1 MIHNEF
7 QEVVENLLENICIEL
22 GATHEMF
29 YQVVKTGLKN
39 PKHKKYFE
47 QIIATLNFMSFKKL
61 MIKRNKE
68 LELEA
73 LEMLHSEGNAN
84 NEDLQKA
91 TFNKDQAEVEAAIA
105 FSIAAEAERL
115 RLEREEEEM
124 IRKVLQE
131 SENEYKAKLEE
142 EKKQKVQIF
151 LDIQKKEAEKLAN
164 MEAEQ
169 KKNYEEQKRI
179 EAENKQREEEEY
191 KRKEELRAQNK
202 RLEEETRKKIEEEEK
217 KFKNA
222 KIEEE
227 KNQLRNEALRIENE
241 AKKRKEEVLPP
252 VQVRKQATI
261 DTSEFTKLDISREIE
276 ESAKLDEINK
286 SIAEKY
292 AKKEEKPEEQK
303 GESLEERTKRLKKQR
318 EILLE
323 KKKAE
328 RANEM
333 EKYLNGGGTDLSTKK
348 ELGPLPPIISQ
359 DVLDKRR
366 EIISKIKSSDSK
378 IDN

>member
-1 MIHNEF
+1 M
-7 QEVVENLLENICIEL
+7 
-22 GATHEMF
+22 
-29 YQVVKTGLKN
+29 
-39 PKHKKYFE
+39 
-47 QIIATLNFMSFKKL
+47 
-61 MIKRNKE
+61 
-68 LELEA
+68 
-73 LEMLHSEGNAN
+73 
-84 NEDLQKA
+84 
-91 TFNKDQAEVEAAIA
+91 
-105 FSIAAEAERL
+105 
-115 RLEREEEEM
+115 
-124 IRKVLQE
+124 
-131 SENEYKAKLEE
+131 
-142 EKKQKVQIF
+142 
-151 LDIQKKEAEKLAN
+151 
-164 MEAEQ
+164 
-169 KKNYEEQKRI
+169 
-179 EAENKQREEEEY
+179 
-191 KRKEELRAQNK
+191 
-202 RLEEETRKKIEEEEK
+202 
-217 KFKNA
+217 
-222 KIEEE
+222 
-227 KNQLRNEALRIENE
+227 
-241 AKKRKEEVLPP
+241 PP